1 MLLDLSA
8 KFDLVPLAQVV
19 RPLHAVAMPLGA
31 EFFLMGPLRATLC
44 CCTRMAW
51 PAVGAVSGCATGWKA

>member
-44 CCTRMAW
+44 CCTRMASTLCEKPKTW
-51 PAVGAVSGCATGWKA
+51 TSA

>member
-31 EFFLMGPLRATLC
+31 EFFLMGPLRAT
-44 CCTRMAW
+44 
-51 PAVGAVSGCATGWKA
+51 